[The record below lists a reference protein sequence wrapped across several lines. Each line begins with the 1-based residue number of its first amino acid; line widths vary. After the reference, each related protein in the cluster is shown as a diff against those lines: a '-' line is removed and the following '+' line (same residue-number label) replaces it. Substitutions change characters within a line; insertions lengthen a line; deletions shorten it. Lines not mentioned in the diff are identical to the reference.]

1 MSSSLAQ
8 VPGLEHFES
17 WFDIFGF
24 RLIVDQ
30 QQFENLPGP
39 YVFALAP
46 HGVVPL
52 AGLMSAAYY
61 NKCEYSHNTKGV
73 LMA

>member
-1 MSSSLAQ
+1 MQ
-8 VPGLEHFES
+8 TPGLEHFES
-17 WFDIFGF
+17 WFDIFDF

-30 QQFENLPGP
+30 SQFANLPGP

-61 NKCEYSHNTKGV
+61 NKYERGHQITHS
-73 LMA
+73 